1 MSKRAETIIKEV
13 NATMS
18 LEGMPLTDENKDFIR
33 RIVDEEITIDEAI
46 AILNK
51 RYNRP

>member
-1 MSKRAETIIKEV
+1 MSEKADKIIKDID
-13 NATMS
+13 ATMS
-18 LEGMPLTDENKDFIR
+18 LEGMPLNNENKDFIR